1 VARITMAS
9 SICFIRSLA
18 SLCGNRCLGRFGGHA
33 RTPPHPLPTAFRFPK
48 RVDNPAGDPQSTPGL
63 PGRGLEN
70 EGDNPLDRKKK
81 RRDLM
86 ITAFDHA
93 HIYCGDMEKMAAY
106 FKDIFDARVVQKD
119 ERMTRLEV
127 KGTIVNLMIMDPKA
141 EQFETGKGRR
151 GLDHLAF
158 VATEIES
165 TVEELKKKGVTMNA
179 ELKTMA
185 GGTKVVFIDGPEGIR
200 IELLQ
205 RP

>member
-1 VARITMAS
+1 
-9 SICFIRSLA
+9 
-18 SLCGNRCLGRFGGHA
+18 
-33 RTPPHPLPTAFRFPK
+33 
-48 RVDNPAGDPQSTPGL
+48 
-63 PGRGLEN
+63 
-70 EGDNPLDRKKK
+70 
-81 RRDLM
+81 M
-86 ITAFDHA
+86 ITAFDHS
-93 HIYCGDMEKMAAY
+93 HIYCGDMERMASY
-106 FKDIFDARVVQKD
+106 FKDIFDAKVVQKD
-119 ERMTRLEV
+119 ERMIRLEV

-165 TVEELKKKGVTMNA
+165 TVEALKKKGVTMNA